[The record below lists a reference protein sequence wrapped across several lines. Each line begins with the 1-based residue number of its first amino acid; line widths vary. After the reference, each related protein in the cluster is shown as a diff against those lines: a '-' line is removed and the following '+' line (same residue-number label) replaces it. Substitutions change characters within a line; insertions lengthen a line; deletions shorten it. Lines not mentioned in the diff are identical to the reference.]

1 MQVLGWSALC
11 CSSISLLSSHTYEW
25 NSLNDWEMKQVCDSL
40 KTRQWECFKLKLP
53 LLPKWAPVISLSQK
67 EAPLLPEIANLRFST
82 SKLPKNL
89 AFSSNLLSESG
100 LRRTP
105 PQDVQYREQSDSCR
119 LDNAAL
125 YDDLLGRILNLSQSS
140 AAVMQLALLSHSW
153 WIFNHTTYS

>member
-11 CSSISLLSSHTYEW
+11 CSSISLLSPHTYEW
-25 NSLNDWEMKQVCDSL
+25 NSLNDCGNETSCDSL

-82 SKLPKNL
+82 SKLPKYL

-100 LRRTP
+100 LRRPPP
-105 PQDVQYREQSDSCR
+105 PQNREQSDSCR

-140 AAVMQLALLSHSW
+140 VAVMQLALLSHSW